1 MPRHYALLALAVA
14 AIGVNA
20 CSRASAS
27 KGPAADSVAATE
39 TLGIPGAAN
48 STPVLAAAGP
58 WVVAVWTAIE
68 HERTNVYAA
77 TSADGAVRF
86 GPPVRVNDA
95 DGEAHVYGE
104 DPPRVAIGSAANETT
119 PPEIVVTWPSDRAK
133 HLGLRSSRSL
143 DGGRTFLPSVSIGD
157 EAIVGERG
165 FQSVTVGPDH
175 IVHAAWLDQRRDP
188 GTPLHKNVEGDWD
201 PMHLMFASAN
211 DGRWSPEA
219 RLATDVCGCCKTAIA
234 TAKDGTI
241 YVAFRNI
248 YPGSLRDISFTVSR
262 DNGRTFSPTV
272 RVSEDHWQLDGCP
285 DDGPTIALDGEGVV
299 HLVWPTLV
307 QGEQPAIGLFHA
319 STRDGRTFTARQRI
333 ETLGT
338 PKPSHPQLVAD
349 ACGALTLAWDET
361 QGSTRRV
368 LIRQLT
374 PLKSGEVRVG
384 PLHVVSGPHA
394 AVYPVVA
401 ATPGGIVAA
410 WTDVDRGDGDR
421 SDVTL
426 RRISLDRGCEVA
438 SGAGASSSNDEPFA
452 SR

>member
-1 MPRHYALLALAVA
+1 MPRHYACLALAVA

-20 CSRASAS
+20 CGRASAS

-48 STPVLAAAGP
+48 STPVLAASGP

-104 DPPRVAIGSAANETT
+104 DPPRVAIGSAANATT

-157 EAIVGERG
+157 EAVVGERG
-165 FQSVTVGPDH
+165 FQSVTVGADH
-175 IVHAAWLDQRRDP
+175 IVRAAWLDQRRDP
-188 GTPLHKNVEGDWD
+188 GTPPHKNVEGDWD
-201 PMHLMFASAN
+201 PMHLMFASTSN
-211 DGRWSPEA
+211 DGRWAPET

-234 TAKDGTI
+234 TGRDGTI

-262 DNGRTFSPTV
+262 DGGRTFSSPV
-272 RVSEDHWQLDGCP
+272 RVSEDHWKLDGCP
-285 DDGPTIALDGEGVV
+285 DDGPTIALDDESVV

-319 STRDGRTFTARQRI
+319 STRDGVTFTPRQRI

-338 PKPSHPQLVAD
+338 PKPSHPQMTLD
-349 ACGALTLAWDET
+349 RCGALQLAWDEA
-361 QGSTRRV
+361 QDRRRV
-368 LIRQLT
+368 VVMRQLL
-374 PLKSGEVRVG
+374 PQASGNVDVGSARVI
-384 PLHVVSGPHA
+384 SGSA
-394 AVYPVVA
+394 SAVYPVVA
-401 ATPGGIVAA
+401 SVDGGVLAA
-410 WTDVDRGDGDR
+410 WTEVGQDTSASHVVVTRVD
-421 SDVTL
+421 
-426 RRISLDRGCEVA
+426 A
-438 SGAGASSSNDEPFA
+438 SCRMAAHDGASVE
-452 SR
+452 

>member
-1 MPRHYALLALAVA
+1 VPRHYAFLALAVA

-20 CSRASAS
+20 CGRASAS
-27 KGPAADSVAATE
+27 KGPAVDSVAATE

-48 STPVLAAAGP
+48 STPVLAASGP

-86 GPPVRVNDA
+86 SSPVRVNDV
-95 DGEAHVYGE
+95 DGEGHVYGE
-104 DPPRVAIGSAANETT
+104 DPPRVAIGPPTSGTT
-119 PPEIVVTWPSDRAK
+119 PPEIIVTWPSERTK
-133 HLGLRSSRSL
+133 HLGLRSARSL

-165 FQSVTVGPDH
+165 FQSVTVGVDH
-175 IVHAAWLDQRRDP
+175 VVRAVWLDQRRDP
-188 GTPLHKNVEGDWD
+188 GTPPHKNVEGDWD

-211 DGRWSPEA
+211 DGRWSAET

-234 TAKDGTI
+234 TSKDGTI

-248 YPGSLRDISFTVSR
+248 YPGSLRDISFTLSR
-262 DNGRTFSPTV
+262 DNGRTFSPPV
-272 RVSEDHWQLDGCP
+272 RVSEDHWQLNGCP

-319 STRDGRTFTARQRI
+319 STRDGRTFTPRQRI

-338 PKPSHPQLVAD
+338 SKPSHPQMTLD
-349 ACGALTLAWDET
+349 RCGALQLAWDEA
-361 QGSTRRV
+361 QDHRRV
-368 LIRQLT
+368 VAMRQLT
-374 PLKSGEVRVG
+374 PQASGNVEPG
-384 PLHVVSGPHA
+384 SAHVISGSGS
-394 AVYPVVA
+394 AVYPVLA
-401 ATPGGIVAA
+401 PIDGGVLAA
-410 WTDVDRGDGDR
+410 WTEVGQDTSMSRIA
-421 SDVTL
+421 VT
-426 RRISLDRGCEVA
+426 RVGEHCRPVRDTA
-438 SGAGASSSNDEPFA
+438 SGE
-452 SR
+452 